1 MKKISFIAILL
12 SLSVPNYSYAAC
24 DASSMAGTWDVKYRY
39 ARPQQVGTCTYLV
52 DQQGIIDGSCENIT
66 YGLSFKFFDAV
77 SSIKKN
83 CKFKSVIILDDGSTN
98 VGDGTLRV
106 AAGYASG
113 TLTSR
118 SYGRTIKGTFTMKR
132 R

>member
-1 MKKISFIAILL
+1 
-12 SLSVPNYSYAAC
+12 
-24 DASSMAGTWDVKYRY
+24 MAGTWDVKYRY

-118 SYGRTIKGTFTMKR
+118 SYGRTIKGIFTMKR